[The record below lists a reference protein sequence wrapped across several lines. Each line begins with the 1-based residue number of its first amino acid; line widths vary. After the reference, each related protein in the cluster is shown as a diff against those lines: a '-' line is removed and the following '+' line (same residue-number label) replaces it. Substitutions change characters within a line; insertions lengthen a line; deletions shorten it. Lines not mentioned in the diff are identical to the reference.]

1 MDQLI
6 LAVEECDF
14 VNNPVCAPSDVSSL
28 FVFQPM
34 FGSVTRTHVLII
46 LAALVVIAFV
56 FFGLRNRKVLP
67 GKLQHAVESLF
78 GMVRNDIA
86 IGIIGPEGVKFFPYL
101 LSLFMFILVGNL
113 FEITPLVNFPI
124 TSRMAIP
131 AFLALLTWVIFI
143 GVGVARHGIGYFTH
157 LIWPPGVPV
166 ALKPLVGIIELV
178 SVLLVRP
185 FSLAVRLFANL
196 VAGHTMLSTLLVTG
210 WVFTSNAVV
219 NFGEIGAK
227 GLAGPAWFVFGLGIW
242 LFELIVSFVQ
252 AYIFT
257 LLSAVYIESS
267 LNIEHG
273 DDHGDGHGEP
283 LGIEAAGASH

>member
-1 MDQLI
+1 LDQLI
-6 LAVEECDF
+6 LALEECDF
-14 VNNPVCAPSDVSSL
+14 VNEPVCAPSDVSTL
-28 FVFQPM
+28 FVFEPM
-34 FGSVTRTHVLII
+34 FGSVTRTHVLIF
-46 LAALVVIAFV
+46 LAAFIVVGLV
-56 FFGLRNRKVLP
+56 FFGLRKRQVLP
-67 GKLQHAVESLF
+67 GKLQYAVENLF
-78 GMVRNDIA
+78 STVRNDIA
-86 IGIIGPEGVKFFPYL
+86 IGIIGPEGLKFFPYL
-101 LSLFMFILVGNL
+101 MSVFLFILVGNL
-113 FEITPLVNFPI
+113 FEITPLINFPI

-131 AFLALLTWVIFI
+131 AFLALMTYVIFV
-143 GVGVARHGIGYFTH
+143 GVGVSRHGIGYFTH
-157 LIWPPGVPV
+157 LVWPPGVPL

-219 NFGEIGAK
+219 NFAEIGPK
-227 GLAGPAWFVFGLGIW
+227 SLAGPAWFVFGLGIW
-242 LFELIVSFVQ
+242 LFELLVSFIQ

-273 DDHGDGHGEP
+273 DDHGDDHGQP
-283 LGIEAAGASH
+283 LGTEAAASH